1 MENGMRIAKN
11 PELAAAVPGGSAGS
25 GAAVTLAAGGALVA
39 VLTGVFFVRAWRVE

>member
-1 MENGMRIAKN
+1 MRIAKN
-11 PELAAAVPGGSAGS
+11 PELAAAAPGGSAGS

>member
-1 MENGMRIAKN
+1 MRIAKN
-11 PELAAAVPGGSAGS
+11 PELAAAAPGESAGS